1 MTTRQILPI
10 IALRGMT
17 IFPHMVIS
25 FPIGR
30 AKSLRALE
38 EAQAGENLV
47 FVVKQR
53 QAEDD
58 DPDFDGLCHVGTVIK
73 IKQVLHLPG
82 NVTHVIAEGLYRGVL
97 EGLLEGEPCQM
108 ADFSPLDEQD
118 QPEETSTSVRA
129 MMRLASERYEAYL
142 RLGGNVGQNDT
153 MVNVVSAKRA
163 GQMADVMAAGMQIS
177 PEEKQDILEE
187 LDPVSRLS
195 MVLQKLNDEVQILQ
209 LKEELD
215 QKVRSR
221 MEETQKEYYLREQ
234 LKVIQEELGDK
245 DGVVALAEGYV
256 QAAKEKHLPP
266 QAMAVVEQE
275 SERLKKMSIS
285 APEANVSRNYV
296 EHILALPWEEKT
308 EDRVDIAVA
317 EAVLQ
322 EDHYGL
328 KDVKERVLEF
338 LAVAQNTGKMGAT
351 ILCLAGPPGVGKTS
365 IAKSVAKAM
374 GRKYVRM
381 SLGGVKDESEIRGH
395 RRTYVGAMSG
405 RILSAMKQAGVINPL
420 ILLDEV
426 DKLSVSY
433 NGDPAAALL
442 EVLDGEQNNQFTD
455 HYLEIPYDLSQV
467 VFLCTANEVDKIPGP
482 LRDRMEIISLSGYTL
497 DEKVEI
503 ALRHLCPKQL
513 EAAGLTKE
521 ELRLER
527 GAVIAMVEGYTREAG
542 VRQLERTI
550 GKVCRKVVKERLKGR
565 TRPIR
570 LTAKG
575 VERYLGMPKVRHLL
589 ANEKPLVGVVRGLA
603 WTAAGGE
610 TLEVETVLTKG
621 KGQLLLTGQM
631 GDVMQE
637 SAKTALTFVR
647 SQSNLNCD
655 KAVFQQKDIHVHIP
669 AGAVPKDGP
678 SAGVTMATAICSAVT
693 GAKVRSDVAM
703 TGEVTITGRV
713 LAIGGLK
720 EKLLAA
726 RQAGIL
732 TVIVPKENQRDVEE
746 MERAVWQGMTICYAE
761 RVEEVWHTAFV
772 KGEKIWK

>member
-1 MTTRQILPI
+1 MTTRQILPL

-53 QAEDD
+53 QAEEENPGFDD
-58 DPDFDGLCHVGTVIK
+58 LCQMGTVMK
-73 IKQVLHLPG
+73 IKQVLRLPG
-82 NVTHVIAEGLYRGVL
+82 NVTHVIAEGLSRGKL
-97 EGLLEGEPCQM
+97 EALLEGEPCQQ
-108 ADFSPLDEQD
+108 ADFTPLPQ
-118 QPEETSTSVRA
+118 EEEREESTSVLA
-129 MMRLASERYEAYL
+129 MMRLAAEKYDAYV
-142 RLGGNVGQNDT
+142 RLGAPGSQNDT
-153 MVNVVSAKRA
+153 MVNVVSAKNA
-163 GQMADVMAAGMQIS
+163 GQMADVIAAGLQVS
-177 PEEKQDILEE
+177 PEEKQEWLEMT
-187 LDPVSRLS
+187 DGVCRLS
-195 MVLQKLNDEVQILQ
+195 AVLQKVNEELEILQ

-215 QKVRSR
+215 KKVRVR
-221 MEETQKEYYLREQ
+221 MEEAQKEYYLREQ

-245 DGVVALAEGYV
+245 DGVTALADGYV

-275 SERLKKMSIS
+275 SERLKKMALS

-308 EDRVDIAVA
+308 EEKVDIAVA

-328 KDVKERVLEF
+328 KEVKERILEF
-338 LAVAQNTGKMGAT
+338 LAVQQQTGRMGAT

-365 IAKSVAKAM
+365 IAKSIARAL

-405 RILSAMKQAGVINPL
+405 RILNAMKQAGVINPL

-467 VFLCTANEVDKIPGP
+467 LFLCTANEVEKIPGP
-482 LRDRMEIISLSGYTL
+482 LRDRMEVISLSGYTL

-503 ALRHLCPKQL
+503 ALRHLYPKQL
-513 EAAGLTKE
+513 ELAGLTKE
-521 ELRLER
+521 DLRLEK
-527 GAVIAMVEGYTREAG
+527 GAVIALAEGYTREAG

-550 GKVCRKVVKERLKGR
+550 GKICRKVVKERLKGR

-575 VERYLGMPKVRHLL
+575 VGRYLGTPKVRHLM
-589 ANEKPLVGVVRGLA
+589 ANETPLVGVVRGLA
-603 WTAAGGE
+603 WTAVGGE
-610 TLEVETVLTKG
+610 TLEVETVLTEG
-621 KGQLLLTGQM
+621 KGRLVLTGSM

-637 SAKTALTFVR
+637 SAKTALTYVR
-647 SQSNLNCD
+647 SLENLARAAD
-655 KAVFQQKDIHVHIP
+655 LFEKKDVHIHIP

-693 GAKVRSDVAM
+693 GAKVRADVAM

-726 RQAGIL
+726 RQANLL
-732 TVIVPKENQRDVEE
+732 TVIVPKENEADVAE
-746 MERAVWQGMTICYAE
+746 MEKSVWQGMTICYAA
-761 RVEEVWHTAFV
+761 RMEEVWKTAFV
-772 KGEKIWK
+772 EGETIWK